1 MIDLA
6 YFLAAAGAEG
16 SGPSGLAERFGLNLG
31 HISIQVL
38 SFAILAFVL
47 YKFGFKPVLATL
59 DKRQA
64 EIQKGLDYAREM
76 EAKLAEAEEE
86 RKRRIQEASKEGQD
100 IVAEARRAAEDRIA
114 KAAQDASRQ
123 AEDILR
129 RGEQQIEADR
139 RRMLAEAREEIAR
152 LVVGT
157 ASKVLSRD
165 LSSEERDRFA
175 ATAADALAEER
186 A

>member
-1 MIDLA
+1 MIDFNYL
-6 YFLAAAGAEG
+6 LAAAGAEG
-16 SGPSGLAERFGLNLG
+16 AEATGLAERFGLNLG

-59 DKRQA
+59 EERQA

-76 EAKLAEAEEE
+76 EAKHAEAEEE
-86 RKRRIQEASKEGQD
+86 RERRLKEASKEAQD

-114 KAAQDASRQ
+114 KAAQDATRQ
-123 AEDILR
+123 AEDIVR
-129 RGEQQIEADR
+129 RGERQIEADR
-139 RRMLAEAREEIAR
+139 RNMLAEAREEIAR
-152 LVVGT
+152 LVVET
-157 ASKVLSRD
+157 TSKVLSRE

-175 ATAADALAEER
+175 ATAAEALAEER